1 MNVKDE
7 LSKSEI
13 RILVFLTEDTFSFQF
28 IHLTWISF
36 KLMGLRLGI
45 TKLNQLFAACF
56 SKV

>member
-28 IHLTWISF
+28 IHLT
-36 KLMGLRLGI
+36 
-45 TKLNQLFAACF
+45 
-56 SKV
+56 